1 MPIYEFRC
9 VRCGHVFELLKL
21 KKGDEEVVMRCPK
34 CKSQN
39 VERALSR
46 IGGIRSRSRSGG
58 VTRTIKECG
67 GSTCATIDVPG
78 PEK

>member
-9 VRCGHVFELLKL
+9 LRCGHVFELLKL
-21 KKGDEEVVMRCPK
+21 KKEDEEVEMKCPK
-34 CKSQN
+34 CGHKK

-46 IGGIRSRSRSGG
+46 IGGIRSKTRSGG
-58 VTRTIKECG
+58 VTRTIKECSG
-67 GSTCATIDVPG
+67 GTCGSIEVSG

>member
-9 VRCGHVFELLKL
+9 LKCGHIFELLKL
-21 KKGDEEVVMRCPK
+21 KKSDEEIKMRCPK
-34 CKSQN
+34 CKSKN
-39 VERALSR
+39 IERALSK
-46 IGGIRSRSRSGG
+46 IGGIRVRTRSGG

-67 GSTCATIDVPG
+67 GSTCATIDVSG